1 MSEENVSPRQPLD
14 MVVPEITQLF
24 EDILNEVKKPH
35 TDKQLSFSPSEHFV
49 VYKHNN
55 PENNNHD

>member
-24 EDILNEVKKPH
+24 EDILKYRVDPQGLYYSVTVESLVEQIKG
-35 TDKQLSFSPSEHFV
+35 L
-49 VYKHNN
+49 
-55 PENNNHD
+55 NNN